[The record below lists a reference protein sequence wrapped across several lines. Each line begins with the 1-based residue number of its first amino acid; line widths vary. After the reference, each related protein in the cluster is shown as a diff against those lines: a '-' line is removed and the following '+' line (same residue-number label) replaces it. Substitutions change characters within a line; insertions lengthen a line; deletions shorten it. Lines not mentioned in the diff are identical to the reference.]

1 MRPAFRSK
9 NEAVYDALRQAIIQG
24 EYEPGSRLVI
34 DELATTLGVSQIPIR
49 EAMRQLEADGFVT
62 IEPYVGARIT
72 EINADFIFEIF
83 ALLEAMEV
91 ICSRAAVRLMSADEL
106 RQMADLIDKMDSS
119 ADNPEQWSQENKE
132 FHLFICDCA
141 RSSLT
146 RKMMEK
152 VLDHWDR
159 LRLHYLKDVSARRI
173 HAAQH
178 EHKHMLQ
185 AFRRRNVDAVEGAV
199 RQHNRNA
206 LASYLTHLQS
216 AGYIITPPEHFS

>member
-9 NEAVYDALRQAIIQG
+9 NEAVYDAIRQAIIQG
-24 EYEPGSRLVI
+24 EFDPGTRLVI
-34 DELATTLGVSQIPIR
+34 DELANTLGVSQIPIR

-62 IEPYVGARIT
+62 IEPYVGARVA

-91 ICSRAAVRLMSADEL
+91 ICSRAAARLISDDEL
-106 RQMADLIDKMDSS
+106 QRMADLISQMDASEN
-119 ADNPEQWSQENKE
+119 NPEQWSRENKQ
-132 FHLFICDCA
+132 FHLLICDCA

-159 LRLHYLKDVSARRI
+159 LRMHYLKDVFGRRI
-173 HAAQH
+173 HNAQQ
-178 EHKHMLQ
+178 EHKVILA
-185 AFRRRNVDAVEGAV
+185 AFRERNPDAVERAI
-199 RQHNRNA
+199 RQHNQNA
-206 LASYLTHLQS
+206 LAGYLAHLQS
-216 AGYIITPPEHFS
+216 AGYISPSLEHF